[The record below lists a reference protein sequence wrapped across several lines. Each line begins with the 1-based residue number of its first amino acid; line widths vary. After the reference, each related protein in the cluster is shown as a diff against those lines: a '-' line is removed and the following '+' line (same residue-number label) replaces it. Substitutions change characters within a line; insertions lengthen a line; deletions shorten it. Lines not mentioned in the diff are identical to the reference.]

1 MVAGTQADVETNTVV
16 KFLKI
21 SDIHVTKFD
30 DVENSDDDNDTG

>member
-30 DVENSDDDNDTG
+30 EAENSDDDDDPG